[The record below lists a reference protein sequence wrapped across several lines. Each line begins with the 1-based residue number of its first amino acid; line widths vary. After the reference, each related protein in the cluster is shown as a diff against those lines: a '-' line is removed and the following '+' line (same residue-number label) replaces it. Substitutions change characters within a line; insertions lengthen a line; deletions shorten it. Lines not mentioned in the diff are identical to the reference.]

1 MSKVKIS
8 DKFQAFVAKSKD
20 TKDYEEGEVPF
31 VTSAESNNGMVR
43 CVEPLENDRV
53 FEGPCVVISGLGFA
67 TFQVS
72 EFLPKGNGGD
82 SCTILYAKEKFS
94 VADYIGFAAAFNA
107 LHKWRFSYW
116 RKCGINRI
124 MQLEIPWPL
133 PEIKDAWKE
142 EAEEIQIALKIFGGS
157 FDEKKEAELPNFDAP
172 EEKDASEPVESTKI
186 N

>member
-8 DKFQAFVAKSKD
+8 DKFHAFVAKSKD

-31 VTSAESNNGMVR
+31 VTSAESNNGVVR
-43 CVEPLENDRV
+43 CVEPLDNDRV

-94 VADYIGFAAAFNA
+94 VADYIGFAASFNA
-107 LHKWRFSYW
+107 LHKWRFSYG
-116 RKCGINRI
+116 RKCGKNRI
-124 MQLEIPWPL
+124 IHLEIPWPL
-133 PEIKDAWKE
+133 PDIKDAWIK
-142 EAEEIQIALKIFGGS
+142 EAEEIQSALKIFGGS
-157 FDEKKEAELPNFDAP
+157 FDEKIEAELPNFDDP
-172 EEKDASEPVESTKI
+172 EENETSEQAKSPKPG
-186 N
+186 